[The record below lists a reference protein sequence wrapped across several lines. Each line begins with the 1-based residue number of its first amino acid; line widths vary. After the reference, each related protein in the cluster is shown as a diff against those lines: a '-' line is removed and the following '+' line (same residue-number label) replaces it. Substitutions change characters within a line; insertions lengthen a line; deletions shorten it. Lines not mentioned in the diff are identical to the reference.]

1 MYDIDNYDFNPD
13 TYRPEDDDVL
23 EVDCCNHFERF
34 RSSHMTFRENARDA
48 AERWD
53 LRGTLYNFYQ
63 FCISG
68 YANDPLYPHEKFK
81 AVFDKAAWI
90 DFNGMAY
97 DAEPLETL
105 KKMVM
110 YLFDTD
116 PDCNSWLSILPDLDW
131 PPCDLFDKYHKTA
144 VDALLFLNN
153 NPETQILPLQKPFI
167 PYLRSVYDEIYNAI
181 GLYELPETAY
191 WCCALSIATARGCL
205 DNSWWDNLE
214 RMSRSD
220 LYEYLRRKPV
230 DASIFSEETKNM
242 MMEIVELAIR
252 YMEPFAETMNQ

>member
-53 LRGTLYNFYQ
+53 LRETLYNFYQ

-68 YANDPLYPHEKFK
+68 YAWDELYPYEKFK
-81 AVFDKAAWI
+81 SLYDKAAWI

-105 KKMVM
+105 KKM
-110 YLFDTD
+110 
-116 PDCNSWLSILPDLDW
+116 
-131 PPCDLFDKYHKTA
+131 
-144 VDALLFLNN
+144 
-153 NPETQILPLQKPFI
+153 
-167 PYLRSVYDEIYNAI
+167 
-181 GLYELPETAY
+181 
-191 WCCALSIATARGCL
+191 
-205 DNSWWDNLE
+205 
-214 RMSRSD
+214 
-220 LYEYLRRKPV
+220 
-230 DASIFSEETKNM
+230 
-242 MMEIVELAIR
+242 
-252 YMEPFAETMNQ
+252 